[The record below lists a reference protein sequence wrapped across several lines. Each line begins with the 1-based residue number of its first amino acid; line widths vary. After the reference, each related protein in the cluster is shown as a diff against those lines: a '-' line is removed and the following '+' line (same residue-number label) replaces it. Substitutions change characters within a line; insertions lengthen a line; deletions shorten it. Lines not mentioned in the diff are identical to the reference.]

1 MTDYERIVKTLLA
14 DPEKIREFKSA
25 DPKIW
30 PKRMAFLALALIAIF
45 VFLML
50 QGCAAPLVK
59 IGETCTS
66 MTSKGVLL
74 SKPCPQQSSK

>member
-14 DPEKIREFKSA
+14 DPEKIRA